1 MEDAAHPGG
10 VLGPHAAALKAAL
23 LQPFLRLN
31 FVTLWVRDQERSR
44 HFFVDKLNFEA
55 IVDVQTPEG
64 GRWIVVAPPA
74 AGWLPGTA
82 GAGLPGIALVVPP
95 KGSAE
100 HQRIGQIARDASRW
114 PNTGFS
120 FLTEDVRSVFEEWS
134 RRGVRF
140 PVPPMEPSWGS
151 GQARY
156 AVFEDVDGNSF
167 SLIEFDEATHRL
179 EAERRAHANRLEA
192 ERQAAHDLAIAKQVQ
207 TRLFPQRQPLIQT
220 LAYAGICHPARTVG
234 GDYYDFL
241 DLGGRRLGLVLADIA
256 GKGMGAALL
265 MANLQAALRSQCATA
280 REQPQRFLRSVN
292 QLLYDNTAEGDYAT
306 LFFAEYDDDTRK
318 LRYSNCGHPP
328 ALLLQ
333 GDDGLERLW
342 PTCTVVGLFDKWDC
356 AMEERTLAPGDA
368 VLLYTDG
375 VTEALNGE
383 GEEFGEE
390 RLLEAARQHR
400 ELSPPEL
407 LVAVADQARKFN
419 PAEQADDITLIVA
432 KCT

>member
-1 MEDAAHPGG
+1 MEDSAHAGG
-10 VLGPHAAALKAAL
+10 VLGHHAAALRAAL

-31 FVTLWVRDQERSR
+31 FVTLWVRDQGRSR
-44 HFFVDKLNFEA
+44 QFFVEKLNFEA
-55 IVDVQTPEG
+55 IVDVQTLQG
-64 GRWIVVAPPA
+64 DRWIVVAPSA
-74 AGWLPGTA
+74 AGWLSGTTA
-82 GAGLPGIALVVPP
+82 AGLPGMALVVPP
-95 KGSAE
+95 EGSAE
-100 HQRIGQIARDASRW
+100 HQRIGQ
-114 PNTGFS
+114 NTGFS
-120 FLTEDVRSVFEEWS
+120 FLTEDVHSLFEEWS

-140 PVPPMEPSWGS
+140 PLPPMEPSWGS

-167 SLIEFDEATHRL
+167 SLIEFDEATRTL
-179 EAERRAHANRLEA
+179 EAERRAQAARLER

-207 TRLFPQRQPLIQT
+207 TRLFPQRQPLIRT
-220 LAYAGICHPARTVG
+220 LVYAGICHPARIVG

-241 DLGGRRLGLVLADIA
+241 DLGSRRLGLVVADIA
-256 GKGMGAALL
+256 GKGIGAALL

-280 REQPQRFLRSVN
+280 WEQPERFLRSVN
-292 QLLYDNTAEGDYAT
+292 QLLYENTAEGDYAT

-328 ALLLQ
+328 ALLLR
-333 GDDGLERLW
+333 GDDGLERLGA
-342 PTCTVVGLFDKWDC
+342 TCTVVGLFEKWDC
-356 AMEERTLAPGDA
+356 TMEERELAPGDA

-390 RLLEAARQHR
+390 GLLEAARQHR
-400 ELSPPEL
+400 ELSLPEML
-407 LVAVADQARKFN
+407 ETVTDQARRFS
-419 PAEQADDITLIVA
+419 PYEQADDITVIIA

>member
-1 MEDAAHPGG
+1 MEHSAHPGG
-10 VLGPHAAALKAAL
+10 VLGPYATALRAAL

-44 HFFVDKLNFEA
+44 RFFVEKLYFEA
-55 IVDVQTPEG
+55 IVDMPTPEG

-82 GAGLPGIALVVPP
+82 GAGLPGIALCVPTE
-95 KGSAE
+95 GSTE
-100 HQRIGQIARDASRW
+100 HQRIGQ
-114 PNTGFS
+114 NTGFS

-140 PVPPMEPSWGS
+140 PLPPMEPSWGS

-156 AVFEDVDGNSF
+156 AVFEDVDENSF
-167 SLIEFDEATHRL
+167 SLIEFDEATRTL
-179 EAERRAHANRLEA
+179 EVERRAQAARLEA
-192 ERQAAHDLAIAKQVQ
+192 ERQAARELAIAKQVQ
-207 TRLFPQRQPLIQT
+207 TRLFPQHQPLIRT
-220 LAYAGICHPARTVG
+220 LVYTGICHPARTVG

-241 DLGGRRLGLVLADIA
+241 DLGSRRLGLVVADIA
-256 GKGMGAALL
+256 GKGIGAALL

-280 REQPQRFLRSVN
+280 WEQPERFLRSVN
-292 QLLYDNTAEGDYAT
+292 QLFYENTGEGDYAT

-328 ALLLQ
+328 ALLLR
-333 GDDGLERLW
+333 GDDSLERLGA
-342 PTCTVVGLFDKWDC
+342 TSTVVGLFEKWDC
-356 AMEERTLAPGDA
+356 AMEERELAPGDA
-368 VLLYTDG
+368 VLVYTDG
-375 VTEALNGE
+375 ITEALNGD
-383 GEEFGEE
+383 GEEFSEE

-407 LVAVADQARKFN
+407 LAAVADQARRFSSH
-419 PAEQADDITLIVA
+419 EQSDDITLIVA

>member
-1 MEDAAHPGG
+1 MESSEDLGG
-10 VLGPHAAALKAAL
+10 VLAPHAAALRAAL

-31 FVTLWVRDQERSR
+31 FVTLWVRDQEQSR
-44 HFFVDKLNFEA
+44 RFFVEKLVFEA
-55 IVDVQTPEG
+55 IVDMQTPEG
-64 GRWIVVAPPA
+64 GRWIVVAPTA

-82 GAGLPGIALVVPP
+82 AAGLPGIALVVPP
-95 KGSAE
+95 EGSPE
-100 HQRIGQIARDASRW
+100 HQRVGQ
-114 PNTGFS
+114 NTGFS
-120 FLTEDVRSVFEEWS
+120 FLTEDVRGVFEEWS

-140 PVPPMEPSWGS
+140 SLPPMEPSWGS
-151 GQARY
+151 GRARY

-167 SLIEFDEATHRL
+167 SLIEFDEATRTL
-179 EAERRAHANRLEA
+179 EAERRAQAARLEA
-192 ERQAAHDLAIAKQVQ
+192 ERQAAHELAIAKQVQ
-207 TRLFPQRQPLIQT
+207 TRLFPQRQPPIRT
-220 LAYAGICHPARTVG
+220 LVYAGICHPARTVG

-241 DLGGRRLGLVLADIA
+241 DLGNRRLGLVLADIA

-280 REQPQRFLRSVN
+280 WEDPERFLRSVN

-306 LFFAEYDDDTRK
+306 LFFAEYNDDTRK
-318 LRYSNCGHPP
+318 LRYASCGHPP
-328 ALLLQ
+328 ALLLRRNT
-333 GDDGLERLW
+333 GLERLGA
-342 PTCTVVGLFDKWDC
+342 TCTVVGLFERWDC
-356 AMEERTLAPGDA
+356 ALEERQLAPGDA

-390 RLLEAARQHR
+390 RLLEAARQHS

-407 LVAVADQARKFN
+407 LSAVADQARRFS
-419 PAEQADDITLIVA
+419 PDEQTDDITLIVA

>member
-1 MEDAAHPGG
+1 MEHSEHPGG
-10 VLGPHAAALKAAL
+10 VLGPHAAALRAAL

-31 FVTLWVRDQERSR
+31 FVTLWVRDQERSQR
-44 HFFVDKLNFEA
+44 FFVETLNFET
-55 IVDVQTPEG
+55 IVDVRTPED
-64 GRWIVVAPPA
+64 GRWVIVAPPA
-74 AGWLPGTA
+74 AGWLSGTT

-95 KGSAE
+95 EGSAE
-100 HQRIGQIARDASRW
+100 RQHIGQ
-114 PNTGFS
+114 NTGFS
-120 FLTEDVRSVFEEWS
+120 FLTEDVSRLFEEWT

-140 PVPPMEPSWGS
+140 PLPPMEPSWGS

-156 AVFEDVDGNSF
+156 AVFEDLEGNSF
-167 SLIEFDEATHRL
+167 SLIEFDEATRTL
-179 EAERRAHANRLEA
+179 EAERLALAARFEA
-192 ERQAAHDLAIAKQVQ
+192 ERQAARELAIAKQVQ
-207 TRLFPQRQPLIQT
+207 TRLFPQRQPLIRT
-220 LAYAGICHPARTVG
+220 LVCAGICHPARTVG

-241 DLGGRRLGLVLADIA
+241 DLGSRRLGLVVADIA
-256 GKGMGAALL
+256 GKGIGAALL

-280 REQPQRFLRSVN
+280 WEQPERFLQSVN
-292 QLLYDNTAEGDYAT
+292 QLLYENTGEGDYAT

-328 ALLLQ
+328 ALLLR
-333 GDDGLERLW
+333 GDDGLERLGA
-342 PTCTVVGLFDKWDC
+342 TCTVVGLFERWDC
-356 AMEERTLAPGDA
+356 AMEERELAPGDT

-375 VTEALNGE
+375 VTEALNAE

-407 LVAVADQARKFN
+407 LAAVADQARGFS
-419 PAEQADDITLIVA
+419 PHEQADDITLIVA

>member
-1 MEDAAHPGG
+1 MEHSEHPGG
-10 VLGPHAAALKAAL
+10 VLGRHAAALRAAL
-23 LQPFLRLN
+23 VQPFLRLN

-44 HFFVDKLNFEA
+44 RFFTETLDFEA
-55 IVDVQTPEG
+55 IVDAQTPEG

-74 AGWLPGTA
+74 AGWLTGTA
-82 GAGLPGIALVVPP
+82 GAGLTGMALVVPP
-95 KGSAE
+95 EGSAE
-100 HQRIGQIARDASRW
+100 HQRIGQ
-114 PNTGFS
+114 NTGLS
-120 FLTEDVRSVFEEWS
+120 FLTEDVRRLFAEWS

-140 PVPPMEPSWGS
+140 RLPPMEPEWGA

-156 AVFEDVDGNSF
+156 ALFEDVDGNSF
-167 SLIEFDEATHRL
+167 SLIEFDEATRT
-179 EAERRAHANRLEA
+179 LEA

-207 TRLFPQRQPLIQT
+207 TRLFPQRQPPLRT

-241 DLGGRRLGLVLADIA
+241 DLGSRRLGLVIADIA
-256 GKGMGAALL
+256 GKGIGAALL

-280 REQPQRFLRSVN
+280 WETPERFLRSVN
-292 QLLYDNTAEGDYAT
+292 QLLHENTAEGDYAT

-328 ALLLQ
+328 ALLLR
-333 GDDGLERLW
+333 GDDTLERLGA
-342 PTCTVVGLFDKWDC
+342 TCTVVGLFEKWDY
-356 AMEERTLAPGDA
+356 AMEERQLAPGDA

-383 GEEFGEE
+383 GEEFGEQS
-390 RLLEAARQHR
+390 LLEAARQHR
-400 ELSPPEL
+400 DLSLPEL
-407 LVAVADQARKFN
+407 LAAVADQARRFS
-419 PAEQADDITLIVA
+419 PQEQSDDITLIFA

>member
-1 MEDAAHPGG
+1 MESSAHLGG
-10 VLGPHAAALKAAL
+10 VLGPHAAALRAAL

-31 FVTLWVRDQERSR
+31 FVTLWVRDQEQSHR
-44 HFFVDKLNFEA
+44 FFVEKLVFEA

-64 GRWIVVAPPA
+64 DRWIVVAPTA

-95 KGSAE
+95 EGSPE
-100 HQRIGQIARDASRW
+100 HQRIGQ
-114 PNTGFS
+114 NTGFS
-120 FLTEDVRSVFEEWS
+120 FLTEDVRGVFEEWS

-140 PVPPMEPSWGS
+140 SLPPMEPSWGS
-151 GQARY
+151 GRARY

-167 SLIEFDEATHRL
+167 SLIEFDEATRTL
-179 EAERRAHANRLEA
+179 EAERRAQAARLEA

-207 TRLFPQRQPLIQT
+207 TRLFPQRQPLIRT

-241 DLGGRRLGLVLADIA
+241 DLGNRRLGLVVADIA

-280 REQPQRFLRSVN
+280 WEEPERFLRSVN
-292 QLLYDNTAEGDYAT
+292 HLLYENTAECDYAT
-306 LFFAEYDDDTRK
+306 LFFAEYNDDTHK
-318 LRYSNCGHPP
+318 LRYANCGHPP
-328 ALLLQ
+328 ALLSRRN
-333 GDDGLERLW
+333 GSLERLGA
-342 PTCTVVGLFDKWDC
+342 TCTVVGLFEGWDC
-356 AMEERTLAPGDA
+356 ALEERQLAPGDA
-368 VLLYTDG
+368 LLLYTDG

-383 GEEFGEE
+383 REEFGEE
-390 RLLEAARQHR
+390 RLLEAARQHC

-407 LVAVADQARKFN
+407 LAAVADQARRFS
-419 PAEQADDITLIVA
+419 PDEQADDMTLIVA